1 MNIDK
6 IKEFVNELRKLDS
19 ANEDVQQNINAAIV
33 HLDLAVRAS
42 QQSFAPDAARVAPH
56 CVHGYNGT
64 FPECGAMQTPP
75 RR

>member
-6 IKEFVNELRKLDS
+6 IIEFVNELRKLDS

-42 QQSFAPDAARVAPH
+42 QQSFAPDS
-56 CVHGYNGT
+56 
-64 FPECGAMQTPP
+64 
-75 RR
+75 